1 MSGSGPVVTIEVAL
15 AACIGL
21 LEALLEAGGL
31 LLGAQTIFSLTVQ
44 AENGLSL
51 CLIA

>member
-1 MSGSGPVVTIEVAL
+1 MLQCEPAESEARIESVIG
-15 AACIGL
+15 AA
-21 LEALLEAGGL
+21 AV
-31 LLGAQTIFSLTVQ
+31 QTIFSLTVQ